1 MNSNSQDPKPAEST
15 SADQNSDQNSEGLA
29 QKLLTGCMF
38 VIAFVA
44 MIFVKPAQ
52 FLRKQVYEKDSGR
65 TVAWGA
71 GMLASMAAGIAVGYP
86 LFLAQAAITSWVPLA
101 LGAVLLTYFYAWPLL
116 YLAVVRWAYE
126 SARFLWRNVPLGF
139 SDSSRG
145 SNTPVWLTRLLAVLM
160 IVATVVG
167 CVVLAWTTGNALYT
181 WLGWTSTIGNLIA
194 FVASVVVGIGA
205 GWLAGFIIIS
215 LTIEAAMPVLAL
227 AMGASSAY
235 LLTPTINAL
244 LTQYE
249 LPSWLYLEHVSQAV
263 VAFVVAGYLFPL
275 LHVLVSRCFNFLG
288 KYLRNFGRY
297 IGEKLAQFVET
308 VYGDKDTAY
317 VGFVRQVANIAI
329 AYGVGQFVF
338 GWAASFGLPAA
349 IALTAVAALVSYVA
363 VGSMVSAVSNMVI
376 GVASALALAAAIWF
390 VPALQLFSGAWYIVV
405 AQMVVAALAM
415 IFVAFPAVYHVV
427 KFVANPLLASWL
439 ATPLNNIHQSISREI
454 FSAHS
459 NTYSDRTGF
468 EPLFV
473 HLVNIAL
480 AVFAYFG
487 TSLLFSTLAVG
498 GWVALVMPVLVVI
511 FSYLLV
517 GKLLLRYSNHL
528 IGTLVGLATGVFVGV
543 QAYAHYDQ
551 SYVLGIVFFAAAAL
565 LTGLVVF
572 PVVYVL
578 QRAVINAV
586 SGMNWLLPALSRV
599 YNFFFGFVDSCWTQF
614 VSAYRRIEANF
625 RPVWQRLSAT
635 WDKSWTNAMASI
647 DKAWNKTKK

>member
-1 MNSNSQDPKPAEST
+1 MNSNSQDPKPTEPSNA
-15 SADQNSDQNSEGLA
+15 DQNSEGLA

-52 FLRKQVYEKDSGR
+52 FLKKQVYEKDSGR

-71 GMLASMAAGIAVGYP
+71 GMLASMAAGIAIGYP

-116 YLAVVRWAYE
+116 YLALVRWAFE
-126 SARFLWRNVPLGF
+126 SARFLWRNVPVGF
-139 SDSSRG
+139 SDSAG
-145 SNTPVWLTRLLAVLM
+145 NNPVWLTRLLAVLM
-160 IVATVVG
+160 IVATVIG
-167 CVVLAWTTGNALYT
+167 CVVLAWTTGNAFFT

-194 FVASVVVGIGA
+194 FAVSCVVGVGA

-215 LTIEAAMPVLAL
+215 LTIEGAMVVLAL
-227 AMGASSAY
+227 ASGASSAY
-235 LLTPTINAL
+235 LLTPTIKVL
-244 LTQYE
+244 LNQYE
-249 LPSWLYLEHVSQAV
+249 LPSWLYLEHVSQAL

-275 LHVLVSRCFNFLG
+275 LHVVISRCFNFLG

-297 IGEKLAQFVET
+297 IGEKLTQFVET
-308 VYGDKDTAY
+308 VYDDKDTAY

-338 GWAASFGLPAA
+338 GWAASFGLPVS
-349 IALTAVAALVSYVA
+349 IALTAVAVLVSYVA
-363 VGSMVSAVSNMVI
+363 VGSLVASVSNVVLGI
-376 GVASALALAAAIWF
+376 ASAAAAAASIWF
-390 VPALQLFSGAWYIVV
+390 VPALQLFSGAWYIVA
-405 AQMVVAALAM
+405 AQMVVAALATA
-415 IFVAFPAVYHVV
+415 FVAFPALYHVV

-439 ATPLNNIHQSISREI
+439 AAPLNSIHKSISREI
-454 FSAHS
+454 LSAHS

-473 HLVNIAL
+473 HVVNIAL

-487 TSLLFSTLAVG
+487 ASLLFSTLAVG
-498 GWVALVMPVLVVI
+498 GWVAVLMPVLVVI
-511 FSYLLV
+511 FSYLFV

-528 IGTLVGLATGVFVGV
+528 VGTLVGLASGVFAGV
-543 QAYAHYDQ
+543 QAYAHFGQ
-551 SYVLGIVFFAAAAL
+551 SYVLGIVFFAAAAV

-586 SGMNWLLPALSRV
+586 SGMNWLLPVLSKV

-614 VSAYRRIEANF
+614 VAAYRRIETSF
-625 RPVWQRLSAT
+625 KPVWQRLSTT
-635 WDKSWTNAMASI
+635 WDKSWTNAMAAI
-647 DKAWNKTKK
+647 DKAWNKTQK